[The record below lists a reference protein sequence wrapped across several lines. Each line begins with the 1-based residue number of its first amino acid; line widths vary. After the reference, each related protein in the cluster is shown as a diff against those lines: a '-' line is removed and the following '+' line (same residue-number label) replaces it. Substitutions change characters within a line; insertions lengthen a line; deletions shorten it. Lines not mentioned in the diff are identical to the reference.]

1 MAKKIN
7 FKDMPVKVIGIT
19 GGVGATMFVAGKFPN
34 ANPLYIGG
42 AAIVAGALIP
52 SFMPKMAIA
61 ESIGD
66 GLIAG
71 GAAVMLKKF
80 VPGIAGVDEDNATV
94 NADPSH
100 EQITNEYLMSGL
112 GALDD
117 YQTVSGDGDNETTE
131 NVGKTD
137 EEETVS

>member
-7 FKDMPVKVIGIT
+7 FKDMPIKVIGIT
-19 GGVGATMFVAGKFPN
+19 GGVGATMLVASKFPN
-34 ANPLYIGG
+34 VNPLYVGG
-42 AAIVAGALIP
+42 TAIVAGALIP
-52 SFMPKMAIA
+52 SFMPKMPIA

-71 GAAVMLKKF
+71 GAAVMLKKM
-80 VPGIAGVDEDNATV
+80 VPSIAGIEEDNATV

-112 GALDD
+112 GALED
-117 YQTVSGDGDNETTE
+117 YQTVSGDGNETTE